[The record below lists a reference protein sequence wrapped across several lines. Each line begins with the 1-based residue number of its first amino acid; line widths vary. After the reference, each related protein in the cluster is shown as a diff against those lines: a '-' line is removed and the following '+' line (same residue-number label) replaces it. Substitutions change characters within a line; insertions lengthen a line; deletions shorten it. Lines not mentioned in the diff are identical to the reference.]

1 MASRVLALAL
11 HIHEIIMADQA
22 LGAYGRSRSQ
32 SVVHKGI
39 LSPVCISS
47 YHIIQDIGGQDS
59 SLISKAP
66 DFLLIFPV

>member
-1 MASRVLALAL
+1 
-11 HIHEIIMADQA
+11 MADQA

-32 SVVHKGI
+32 SVVHQGI
-39 LSPVCISS
+39 LAPVCISS

-66 DFLLIFPV
+66 DLLLIFPV